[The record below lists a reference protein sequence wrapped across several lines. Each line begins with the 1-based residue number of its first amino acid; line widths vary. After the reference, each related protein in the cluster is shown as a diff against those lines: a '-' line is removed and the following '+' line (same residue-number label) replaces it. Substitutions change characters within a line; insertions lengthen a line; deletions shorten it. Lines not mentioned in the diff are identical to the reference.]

1 MNKHKAVTRTL
12 DSGDP
17 HNIQVALLVA
27 AREEERKKIA
37 RELHDSVGQ
46 EMAALALEI
55 NSVLDSCRK
64 LGVRRDLREVCET
77 LHHSYTRIS
86 YLTTCVGRISHQLH
100 PAILEQAGLA
110 AALEGLCA
118 ETRALTGIEVYCGC
132 TDLPDRIL
140 SDSALCFYRIAQE
153 ALHNIGKHAKAS
165 SIALILSGSSDA
177 IKLQVRDNGC
187 GFEPSKPE
195 THTGVGLRSMQERA
209 SSLGGE
215 FSLKTELGKGTEITV
230 RIPQEADNASK
241 DTFSRRSSPVYRGAG
256 KIVDSQL

>member
-64 LGVRRDLREVCET
+64 LGVRKELREVCET

-86 YLTTCVGRISHQLH
+86 YLTTCEVGSPTSFTQ
-100 PAILEQAGLA
+100 PYWSK
-110 AALEGLCA
+110 
-118 ETRALTGIEVYCGC
+118 RAWL
-132 TDLPDRIL
+132 LPSRV
-140 SDSALCFYRIAQE
+140 F
-153 ALHNIGKHAKAS
+153 
-165 SIALILSGSSDA
+165 
-177 IKLQVRDNGC
+177 V
-187 GFEPSKPE
+187 PKP
-195 THTGVGLRSMQERA
+195 G
-209 SSLGGE
+209 
-215 FSLKTELGKGTEITV
+215 
-230 RIPQEADNASK
+230 P
-241 DTFSRRSSPVYRGAG
+241 
-256 KIVDSQL
+256 

>member
-1 MNKHKAVTRTL
+1 MNKHKVVTRTL
-12 DSGDP
+12 ESGDP
-17 HNIQVALLVA
+17 DSIQVALLVA

-64 LGVRRDLREVCET
+64 LGVRKELREVCET

-100 PAILEQAGLA
+100 PTILEQVGLA
-110 AALEGLCA
+110 AALKGLCA

-132 TDLPDRIL
+132 KDLPERFL
-140 SDSALCFYRIAQE
+140 SDAASLCFYRIAQE
-153 ALHNIGKHAKAS
+153 ALHNIAKHAKAS
-165 SIALILSGSSDA
+165 SIALILSRHQDA
-177 IKLQVRDNGC
+177 IKLKIRDNGC
-187 GFEPSKPE
+187 GFAPSKPE

-215 FSLKTELGKGTEITV
+215 FSLQTEPGKGTEITV
-230 RIPQEADNASK
+230 RIP
-241 DTFSRRSSPVYRGAG
+241 AG
-256 KIVDSQL
+256 G